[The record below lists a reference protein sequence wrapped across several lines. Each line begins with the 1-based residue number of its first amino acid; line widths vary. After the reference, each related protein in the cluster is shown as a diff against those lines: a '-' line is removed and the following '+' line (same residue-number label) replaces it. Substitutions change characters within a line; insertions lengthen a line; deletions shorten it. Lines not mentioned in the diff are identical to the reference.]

1 MRTLKVQGKGSV
13 SLPPDTVVF
22 SFEILA
28 EHKEYSTCHEN
39 LNRRVAELRQ
49 ELGRCGIDRAEVK
62 TSDYRIQVKNR
73 YENGRSWHD
82 GYTARHHIRVET
94 PFSQEN
100 INRVLSTVGSGVS
113 GTQIALSFTVNDK
126 DAVRKLVLE
135 DAVRKAKTNAETLAA
150 AAGVRL
156 GALVQMEYGWLEVRY
171 STGEYDCCCESGES
185 YDPAPPN
192 IDPED
197 VKAED
202 SVTLIYEIQ

>member
-1 MRTLKVQGKGSV
+1 M
-13 SLPPDTVVF
+13 PPDTVVF

-62 TSDYRIQVKNR
+62 TSDYRIQVKSR

-135 DAVRKAKTNAETLAA
+135 DAVRKAMTNAETLAA